1 MFKSNR
7 RQQGATL
14 VIALVM
20 LVMITLVVVSA
31 MSLSLTN
38 LRVAGN
44 LQFRSEATA
53 AAELAVERFI
63 STDFT
68 TAMPTGVTTFQVD
81 ANQDGTN
88 DYTVT
93 IPIPVC
99 TKVTVLK
106 NSDLVM
112 PDQEACLFKVQG
124 ASTPYSRC
132 ADTLWDVT
140 ATVRDANLL
149 ARLTGASLVVHRGI
163 SKVMATA
170 LASSAGC

>member
-1 MFKSNR
+1 MFKSNHH
-7 RQQGATL
+7 QQGATL

-20 LVMITLVVVSA
+20 LTMITLVVVGA

-53 AAELAVERFI
+53 AAELAIERFI

-68 TAMPTGVTTFQVD
+68 TAMPTSGTPFDVD

-93 IPIPVC
+93 VSVPVC
-99 TKVTVLK
+99 TKVTILK
-106 NSDLVM
+106 NSDLVL
-112 PDQEACLFKVQG
+112 PEQDACLFKVQG
-124 ASTPYSRC
+124 TPTPYSRC
-132 ADTLWDVT
+132 AATVWDVT
-140 ATVRDANLL
+140 ATVRDASLL
-149 ARLTGASLVVHRGI
+149 AKLTGASLVVHRGI

-170 LASSAGC
+170 LALSAGC